1 MADKTAFTTGPK
13 PAARK
18 PDYYIRAKPRTYE
31 GLGGKVG
38 VAWINDDKSITIKLE
53 TCTALFGNDDLLI
66 RMFPAEQVKAPVTQ
80 KNPPY
85 ASTGGSG
92 PFGYTEDGD
101 RPF

>member
-38 VAWINDDKSITIKLE
+38 VAWLNDDKSITIKLE
-53 TCTALFGNDDLLI
+53 TCTALLGNDDLLI
-66 RMFPAEQVKAPVTQ
+66 RMFPAEKENTPPVQTRAHTQ
-80 KNPPY
+80 
-85 ASTGGSG
+85 SGMGSG
-92 PFGYTEDGD
+92 PFGYEEDGD

>member
-53 TCTALFGNDDLLI
+53 TCTALLGNDDLLI
-66 RMFPAEQVKAPVTQ
+66 RMFPAEKISQSQVKNNTQ
-80 KNPPY
+80 PG
-85 ASTGGSG
+85 TGSG
-92 PFGYTEDGD
+92 PFGYTENEDC
-101 RPF
+101 PF

>member
-38 VAWINDDKSITIKLE
+38 VAWINDDKSITIRLE
-53 TCTALFGNDDLLI
+53 TCTALLGNDDLLI
-66 RMFPAEQVKAPVTQ
+66 RMFPAEKVSKPQVQ
-80 KNPPY
+80 NNIQ
-85 ASTGGSG
+85 SGMGSG
-92 PFGYTEDGD
+92 PFGYEEDGD